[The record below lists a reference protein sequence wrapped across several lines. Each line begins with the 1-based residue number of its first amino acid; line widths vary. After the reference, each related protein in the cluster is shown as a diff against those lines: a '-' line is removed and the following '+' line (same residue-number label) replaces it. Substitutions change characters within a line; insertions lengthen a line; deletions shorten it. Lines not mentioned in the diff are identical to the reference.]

1 MIDRIW
7 GAEVADTGKRKLE
20 AKLEWRFQGI
30 IRAKETMY
38 IHA

>member
-7 GAEVADTGKRKLE
+7 GAEVADTGKWKLE
-20 AKLEWRFQGI
+20 AKLEWRFQGK
-30 IRAKETMY
+30 IRAKDTMY